1 MTKIHGLMTCLLLAG
16 VATAGAGDLAG
27 RGDVIRQREGT
38 GQESRAQSLLGA
50 DVVDLEFQVD
60 DFTRT
65 GSAFSTLDGR
75 RPPVTRKFRS
85 LARSK
90 ISESL
95 AWESGL
101 DLAVNQGSRWDD
113 ADGERAAASMRP
125 EYLNRFIYRPADK
138 IEFNL
143 SQVSALEQKSG
154 NNGNAE
160 FWRTHLAYKQQI
172 SRMSELRLEATR
184 EYNDPA
190 GLAHPVE
197 TRGAAA
203 FFSQQVGSP
212 HIKLRLGGGQS
223 SQDHQG
229 WVSENRRINREETGV
244 DWRVLPGWSLYSGA
258 ALEDEQRPVWMDEE
272 ERLLYEFRSR
282 WSPYQVVEFSGGLSL
297 DSRQQEELSDSGSTK
312 MFFRGDLKPVQDLSL
327 YAQLRWDQS
336 EHRGLAEE
344 DSTGEEKIF
353 LGLGQNV
360 KFDGNTRFSA
370 EYAMAREEY
379 EGRKVDSLVEHMI
392 SFVLSTYF

>member
-1 MTKIHGLMTCLLLAG
+1 MACLLLAG
-16 VATAGAGDLAG
+16 VATAGAGDLAV

-38 GQESRAQSLLGA
+38 GQDGRAQSLLGA

-60 DFTRT
+60 DFTKNE
-65 GSAFSTLDGR
+65 SPFSTLGGR
-75 RPPVTRKFRS
+75 RPPVTQKFRT

-101 DLAVNQGSRWDD
+101 NLAVKQGNYGDD
-113 ADGERAAASMRP
+113 ATGERAPGSLRP
-125 EYLNRFIYRPADK
+125 EYLNRFIYQPSDQA
-138 IEFNL
+138 EFNL
-143 SQVSALEQKSG
+143 SQVTALEQKSG
-154 NNGNAE
+154 NTGNSE

-184 EYNDPA
+184 EYQDPA
-190 GLAHPVE
+190 GVSHPVE
-197 TRGAAA
+197 TQGAAA

-212 HIKLRLGGGQS
+212 HIKLRLGGGRS

-229 WVSENRRINREETGV
+229 LVSENRQINREETGI
-244 DWRVLPGWSLYSGA
+244 DWRVLPGWNLYGGA
-258 ALEDEQRPVWMDEE
+258 ALEDEQRPVWTEGE
-272 ERLLYEFRSR
+272 ERLLYELRSR
-282 WSPYQVVEFSGGLSL
+282 WSPYRVVEFSGGLSL
-297 DSRQQEELSDSGSTK
+297 DSRQQEELSDNGSTK
-312 MFFRGDLKPVQDLSL
+312 MFFRGDLKPMQDLNL

-336 EHRGLAEE
+336 EHQGLNET

-370 EYAMAREEY
+370 EYAMARDEY
-379 EGRKVDSLVEHMI
+379 EGRKLDSLVEHMI